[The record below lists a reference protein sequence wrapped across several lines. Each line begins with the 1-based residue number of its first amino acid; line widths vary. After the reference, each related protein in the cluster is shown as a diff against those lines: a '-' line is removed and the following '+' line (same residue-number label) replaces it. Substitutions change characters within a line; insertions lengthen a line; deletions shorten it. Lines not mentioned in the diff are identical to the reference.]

1 MGKDSVDTHLTLI
14 FKERRTSLFKSECA
28 ISKNV
33 HSICLNIFWCTAN
46 LQTVR
51 KETSYL
57 SFLVIYIEVQKQ
69 ILKMFTDQQL
79 TGKSGHANIFC
90 LGAVHI
96 HLSEWDYSKNV
107 NSIYLGIFWCTVI
120 CNLYSNFLLECL
132 GNLSK
137 SSKTNS

>member
-33 HSICLNIFWCTAN
+33 HSIYLNIFWC
-46 LQTVR
+46 TVR

-69 ILKMFTDQQL
+69 ILKMFTDQRMN
-79 TGKSGHANIFC
+79 GK
-90 LGAVHI
+90 
-96 HLSEWDYSKNV
+96 SEWDYSKNV

-120 CNLYSNFLLECL
+120 CNLYSNFLLEFL